1 MFKLFSIDLIRP
13 YLQFDM
19 HIAIVYLNFKEKMV
33 IEIGPD
39 GPQLNRYISDSSP
52 GKILVN
58 FFFLKSR
65 HIKALEYTMKPFDL
79 ILLNLRPLMT
89 GLYGRVR

>member
-1 MFKLFSIDLIRP
+1 MFSIDHIRP

-19 HIAIVYLNFKEKMV
+19 HIAIVYLNFKEKKWS

-89 GLYGRVR
+89 GL